1 MATAEQH
8 LSSCNDESIP
18 DASRMHI
25 GIVVSE
31 WNSAITSKMLE
42 GAINTLQKYGV
53 LPENRPVFR
62 VPGSFELTFGAQ
74 QVAKYGDVDAVI
86 VLGCVIRGETSHFDY
101 VCQGVTEGV
110 ARLNAT
116 QDIPVIFGVL
126 TTENRQQADDR
137 SGGKFGNKGDESAIT
152 AIKMIN
158 FIWSLKK

>member
-8 LSSCNDESIP
+8 LSSYNSDTIP
-18 DASRMHI
+18 DASRMRI
-25 GIVVSE
+25 GIIVSE
-31 WNSAITSKMLE
+31 WNSLVTSKLRE
-42 GAINTLQKYGV
+42 GACCTLQKHGV
-53 LPENRPVFR
+53 IPENMPVYY

-86 VLGCVIRGETSHFDY
+86 VLGCVIRGETPHFNY
-101 VCQGVTEGV
+101 VCQSVTEGV
-110 ARLNAT
+110 TRLNAT

-158 FIWSLKK
+158 FIWNLKK